1 MRKHNIFLLF
11 LSVVLLLASCA
22 KRGSITGGD
31 KDVTPPKIV
40 SSSPK
45 NGSTNFNDKE
55 IKITFNEFIKVKD
68 LQKNLI
74 VSPPMKTPITVLPQG
89 GVSKYLTIKINDT
102 LKANT
107 TYSFNFGQSI
117 IDNNEG
123 NVLQQ
128 LKYVF
133 ATGADLDSL
142 TVEGTIKDSYE
153 KEIPNFVNVMLY
165 EVDEK
170 YNDSI
175 IYKEVPRYITNTLDS
190 TKTFKIENVKAG
202 KYKLVA
208 LKEGTTNYKFDAK
221 RDRIGFYD
229 QTITVPDKA
238 IFELELFK
246 EVPEFVVKR
255 PTQASG
261 NRILIGYEG
270 NAKNVVIQPKY
281 KDVELLHK
289 ITKFADKDSLQLW
302 FKPIKNDSIQ
312 LQVANGKYSKNF
324 VVKLKNQRQDTLKL
338 TSKNTVLDFKEP
350 FKINTTIPLEKWDA
364 TKMKLIKKDSSNVS
378 FTTNYDAFHQNLE
391 ILFDKEENE
400 KYSLLMQPNAVEDYL
415 GQKNDSL
422 IRFTA
427 STQNKTDYGNLKL
440 VLQNAKSFPLIVELT
455 DSKGKVLYTE
465 YTETNP
471 TVEFLLLEPKKYSIR
486 VIYDANNNKER
497 DTGSYLEKRQPEEV
511 FHFPTEIDVRANW
524 DVEQAVDLGISDNFK
539 TKPF

>member
-11 LSVVLLLASCA
+11 LSVVLLLSSCA
-22 KRGSITGGD
+22 KRGTITGGD
-31 KDVTPPKIV
+31 KDVTPPKIM

-45 NGSTNFNDKE
+45 NGSTNFNEKE

-117 IDNNEG
+117 VDNNEG

-133 ATGADLDSL
+133 ATGAALDSL

-165 EVDEK
+165 EVDSN

-175 IYKEVPRYITNTLDS
+175 VYKEVPRYITNTLDS

-202 KYKLVA
+202 NYKLVA
-208 LKEGTTNYKFDAK
+208 LKEGTTNYKFDPK
-221 RDRIGFYD
+221 KDRIGFYN
-229 QTITVPDKA
+229 QTISVPDKS
-238 IFELELFK
+238 IFELELFQ
-246 EVPEFVVKR
+246 EVPQFIAKR
-255 PTQASG
+255 PIQASG
-261 NRILIGYEG
+261 NRVLMGYEG
-270 NAKNVVIQPKY
+270 SAKNIKVNPKY
-281 KDVELLHK
+281 REALLAHK

-312 LQVANGKYSKNF
+312 VNVTNGNYTKDF

-338 TSKNTVLDFKEP
+338 TTQNTSLNFKENL
-350 FKINTTIPLEKWDA
+350 KINATVPLEKFDIS
-364 TKMKLIKKDSSNVS
+364 KMSLIKKDSSKVA
-378 FTTNYDAFHQNLE
+378 FTTRYDEFNQNLE
-391 ILFDKEENE
+391 ILFDKEEKE
-400 KYSLLMQPNAVEDYL
+400 KYTFVIQPNAVEDYL

-422 IRFTA
+422 IRFMAITK
-427 STQNKTDYGNLKL
+427 NKADYGNLKL
-440 VLQNAKSFPLIVELT
+440 VFQNTKSFPLIVELT
-455 DSKGKVLYTE
+455 DSKGKVLYSE
-465 YTETNP
+465 YVEKNP
-471 TVEFLLLEPKKYSIR
+471 TVEFLLIEPRKYAIR
-486 VIYDANNNKER
+486 VIYDINNNKER

-511 FHFPTEIDVRANW
+511 YHFPTEVDVRANW
-524 DVEQAVDLGISDNFK
+524 DVEQAVDLGK
-539 TKPF
+539 

>member
-1 MRKHNIFLLF
+1 MRKHSLLLLF

-40 SSSPK
+40 SSNPK
-45 NGSTNFNDKE
+45 NGSTNFNEKE
-55 IKITFNEFIKVKD
+55 IKITFDEYIKVKD

-74 VSPPMKTPITVLPQG
+74 VSPPMKLPITVLPQG
-89 GVSKYLTIKINDT
+89 GVSKHLTIKINDT

-123 NVLQQ
+123 NAFPQ

-133 ATGADLDSL
+133 ATGVALDSL

-165 EVDEK
+165 EVDENFK
-170 YNDSI
+170 DSI
-175 IYKEVPRYITNTLDS
+175 IYKQVPRYITNTLDS

-208 LKEGTTNYKFDAK
+208 LKEATTNYKFDPK
-221 RDRIGFYD
+221 KDRIGFYD

-246 EVPEFVVKR
+246 ETPKFVAKKPMQV
-255 PTQASG
+255 SG
-261 NRILIGYEG
+261 NRVVIGYEG
-270 NAKNVVIQPKY
+270 NAKNLVVNPKY
-281 KDVELLHK
+281 KEVYLPHK
-289 ITKFADKDSLQLW
+289 ITKFEDKDSLQLW
-302 FKPIKNDSIQ
+302 FKPIKNDSI
-312 LQVANGKYSKNF
+312 LIITENDNYSKNF

-338 TSKNTVLDFKEP
+338 SSKSTSLDFKEIL
-350 FKINTTIPLEKWDA
+350 KIKTSVPIEKWDVS
-364 TKMKLIKKDSSNVS
+364 KMNLIKKDSSKVV
-378 FTTNYDAFHQNLE
+378 FTTHYDEFNQNLE
-391 ILFDKEENE
+391 VIFDKEENE
-400 KYSLLMQPNAVEDYL
+400 KYSFEIQPNAVEDYL

-422 IRFTA
+422 IRFSA
-427 STQNKTDYGNLKL
+427 STKNKADYGNLKL

-455 DSKGKVLYTE
+455 DPKGKVLYTE
-465 YTETNP
+465 YTEKNP
-471 TVEFLLLEPKKYSIR
+471 SVEFLLLEPKKYSIR
-486 VIYDANNNKER
+486 IIYDANNNKER

-511 FHFPTEIDVRANW
+511 YHFPTEIDVRANW
-524 DVEQAVDLGISDNFK
+524 DVEQAVDLGK
-539 TKPF
+539 